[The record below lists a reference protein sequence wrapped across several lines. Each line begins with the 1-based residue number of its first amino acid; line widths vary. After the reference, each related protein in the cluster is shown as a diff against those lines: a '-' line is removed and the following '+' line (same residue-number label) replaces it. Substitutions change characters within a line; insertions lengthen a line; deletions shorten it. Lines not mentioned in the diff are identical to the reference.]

1 MYIFELVF
9 IHLTPYGLEKI
20 QNDSNVCIQFLF
32 LGIKDV
38 SCTVIPFKKKLP
50 MMSVC
55 KLLTTTVFTENFKW
69 KHVLNFPQSTLC

>member
-20 QNDSNVCIQFLF
+20 QNDSTVCIQFLF

-38 SCTVIPFKKKLP
+38 SCTVKKLP

-55 KLLTTTVFTENFKW
+55 KLLTTTVFTENFK
-69 KHVLNFPQSTLC
+69 

>member
-38 SCTVIPFKKKLP
+38 SCTVIPFKKSYPWWVYVSFWLQLY
-50 MMSVC
+50 
-55 KLLTTTVFTENFKW
+55 LLRTLNENMY
-69 KHVLNFPQSTLC
+69 